1 MSFDKDLR
9 QVRCTFEKRTESV
22 IAAIFI
28 SRDKVCTLDNNREI
42 TVSSYDGR
50 NAKKWPI
57 IKKGLTK
64 IDNIFPAPLGKIL
77 VAADDQLFIYDL
89 NSKRVNH
96 ELSVTEVRRVMWN
109 PNYTHCVVIT
119 KTSIMILNK
128 NLQVIN
134 SQKETS
140 KIKSGCFDEANSFV
154 YSTSTHIKYMFLEG
168 KTTGTFRSIEEPVYV
183 SFFMKST
190 FFAITRQGEM
200 EIYPVDNTDYL
211 FKIAL

>member
-1 MSFDKDLR
+1 
-9 QVRCTFEKRTESV
+9 
-22 IAAIFI
+22 
-28 SRDKVCTLDNNREI
+28 LDVNREI
-42 TVSSYDGR
+42 SVSSYDGR
-50 NAKKWPI
+50 NSKKWPI

-64 IDNIFPAPLGKIL
+64 IDNIYPAPLGKIL
-77 VAADDQLFIYDL
+77 VAADDQLFLYDL

-96 ELSVTEVRRVMWN
+96 ELSVSDVRRVQWN
-109 PNYTHCVVIT
+109 PSFSHCVVMT

-140 KIKSGCFDEANSFV
+140 KIKSGCFDEANAFV

-168 KTTGTFRSIEEPVYV
+168 KTAGTFKSIDEPVYV
-183 SFFMKST
+183 SFFMKNT
-190 FFAITRQGEM
+190 FFAVTRQGEM
-200 EIYPVDNTDYL
+200 EIIPVDNTDYL

>member
-9 QVRCTFEKRTESV
+9 QVRCTYEKRHENTL
-22 IAAIFI
+22 AAIFI
-28 SRDKVCTLDNNREI
+28 SRDKICTLDTNREI
-42 TVSSYDGR
+42 TVSSFDGR

-57 IKKGLTK
+57 MKKGLSK

-77 VAADDQLFIYDL
+77 VTADDSLFLYDL

-96 ELSVTEVRRVMWN
+96 ELSVTEVRRVQWN
-109 PNYTHCVVIT
+109 SNFSHCVVMT

-128 NLQVIN
+128 SLQVVN
-134 SQKETS
+134 SQRETS
-140 KIKSGCFDEANSFV
+140 KIKSGCFDEANSYV

-168 KTTGTFRSIEEPVYV
+168 KTTGTFKSIEEPVYV
-183 SFFMKST
+183 AFFMKST
-190 FFAITRQGEM
+190 FFAISRQGEM
-200 EIYPVDNTDYL
+200 EVYPVDNTDYL